1 VREPASVR
9 FPSGDGSCSGD
20 LYLPE
25 GSSPV
30 PLVVMAHGIGAERA
44 FGLDRY
50 ARRFVDRGLG
60 VLTFDYRHFG
70 DSTGE
75 PRYLVVPRRQRQ
87 DYRGAL
93 AFVRELERV
102 DPRRLG
108 LWGTSFSGGHVLSVA
123 ADRPP
128 GVQAVVSQVP
138 FVSGIASTLA
148 FPLRLQFPA
157 VAMAMADQVSAVVG
171 GPRIEVPVVQPRGLA
186 LLPGAEAHRDYMA
199 MVPEDSQWPGRLP
212 ARVFTAVLT
221 YRPLSACHRVKAPTL
236 LVGAAEDTICPMGAT
251 RKAARRIPRAQL
263 EELPM
268 GHFGAYFDPWFE
280 DVARMEADF
289 LEHHLLRAGAGRG

>member
-1 VREPASVR
+1 MTDPLPVR

-25 GSSPV
+25 GSARV

-50 ARRFVDRGLG
+50 ARRFVERGLG
-60 VLTFDYRHFG
+60 ALTFDYRHFG
-70 DSTGE
+70 ESTGE
-75 PRYLVVPRRQRQ
+75 PRYLVVPRRQIQ
-87 DYRGAL
+87 DYHAAL
-93 AFVRELERV
+93 AFVRELEGV
-102 DPRRLG
+102 DPLRLG

-123 ADRPP
+123 ADGPA

-148 FPLRLQFPA
+148 FPFHLQLPA
-157 VAMAMADQVSAVVG
+157 VAMAIADQLSALVG
-171 GPRIEVPVVQPRGLA
+171 GPRVEVPVVRPRGLA
-186 LLPGAEAHRDYMA
+186 LLPGEEAHREYLA
-199 MVPEDSQWPGRLP
+199 MVPQDSRWPGRLP

-221 YRPLSACHRVKAPTL
+221 YRPLSVCRRVEVPTL
-236 LVGAAEDTICPMGAT
+236 LVGAAEDGICPMGAT
-251 RKAARRIPRAQL
+251 RKAARRIPRARLQ
-263 EELPM
+263 ELPM

-280 DVARMEADF
+280 EVAGMEADF
-289 LEHHLLRAGAGRG
+289 LEQHLLEEER

>member
-1 VREPASVR
+1 MTDPVAVR
-9 FPSGDGSCSGD
+9 FPSMDGTCSGD

-25 GSSPV
+25 GSARV

-44 FGLDRY
+44 FGLDHF
-50 ARRFVDRGLG
+50 ARRFVERGLG

-70 DSTGE
+70 GSTGE
-75 PRYLVVPRRQRQ
+75 PRYLVVPRRQIQ
-87 DYRGAL
+87 DYHAALTFARG
-93 AFVRELERV
+93 LEGV

-123 ADRPP
+123 ADRPS
-128 GVQAVVSQVP
+128 GVQVVVSQVP

-148 FPLRLQFPA
+148 FPLHLQLPA
-157 VAMAMADQVSAVVG
+157 VAMAMADQLSALVG
-171 GPRIEVPVVQPRGLA
+171 GPRVEVPVVRARGLA
-186 LLPGAEAHRDYMA
+186 LLPGEEAHRDYLA
-199 MVPEDSQWPGRLP
+199 MVPEDSRWPGRLP

-221 YRPLSACHRVKAPTL
+221 YRPLSACHRVEAPTL
-236 LVGAAEDTICPMGAT
+236 LVGAAEDGICPMGAT
-251 RKAARRIPRAQL
+251 RKAARRIPRARL

-280 DVARMEADF
+280 DVVRMEADF
-289 LEHHLLRAGAGRG
+289 LGHHLMPEGP